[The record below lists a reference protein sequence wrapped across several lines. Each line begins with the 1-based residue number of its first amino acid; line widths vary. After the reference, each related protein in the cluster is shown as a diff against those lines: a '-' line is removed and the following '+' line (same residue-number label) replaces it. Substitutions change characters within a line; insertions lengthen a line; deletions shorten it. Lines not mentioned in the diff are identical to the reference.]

1 MLKQV
6 KIRRSIV
13 FGLLLIGVTILVF
26 KKISTK
32 AQKIEN
38 KTSFQKLSVQAAEVK
53 NKDQKLLI
61 DLSGKLVAKNRI
73 DIFSEVSG
81 VLLSNSFREGK
92 RFSKGQVLARID
104 DSELR
109 ATVKSQK
116 SVLLNSVAQILPDIA
131 IDFPNEIDKWKAFH
145 AAIDFDKSL
154 PLLPE
159 ISNDKL
165 KMFISSRNVFSNY
178 FSIKAQEVRLAKHV
192 IKAPFSGSLS
202 STDINTGTLVRAGQR
217 IGSFIQPNAYELEA
231 SVSLD
236 DLKFIDVGRVVTLSS
251 AELDKTWAGKVL
263 RINEQLDPSTQSVKV
278 YVGVNDPTLKEGQYL
293 TAIVEGVTLNNVVS
307 IPRSLLVG
315 KTEIYLIENDSVLT
329 KENINVVYKGT
340 EWMYVRN
347 LEDGT
352 KYLNQTISS
361 VHEGM
366 IVTVLNN
373 EE

>member
-116 SVLLNSVAQILPDIA
+116 SVLLNSVSQILPDIA

>member
-1 MLKQV
+1 V